1 MNTARVLQ
9 KVVLCCAACLP
20 ALPVWSVDPP
30 ADEVQRRERLGTER
44 AAAQA
49 RYEAAV
55 RECER
60 AFAVTGCV
68 ERARAERRVTFDRI
82 TKEEAMLDDAQRRR
96 RAEERRQR
104 IAQKQQ
110 EAAARAAAS
119 APDMRSRQPRQ
130 IAPPA
135 SAPRASHRAE
145 PRSREAAAAEAAAA
159 KQRAAQAQRRRE
171 RAAAHEEAVRQRNE
185 KERAEGKPPAAPLP
199 VPSASA
205 APTR

>member
-1 MNTARVLQ
+1 MNMAKVLL
-9 KVVLCCAACLP
+9 KGVLWCAACLLVP
-20 ALPVWSVDPP
+20 PVWAVDPP
-30 ADEVQRRERLGTER
+30 ADEMQRRERLSAER

-49 RYEAAV
+49 RYDATV

-60 AFAVTGCV
+60 AFAVTGCI
-68 ERARAERRVTFDRI
+68 ERARAERRVVFDRI

-110 EAAARAAAS
+110 AAAARAAAS
-119 APDMRSRQPRQ
+119 APDVRLRQPRQ

-135 SAPRASHRAE
+135 SVPRPSHRAE
-145 PRSREAAAAEAAAA
+145 PRSREAEAAEAAAA

-185 KERAEGKPPAAPLP
+185 KERAEDKPPAAPLP
-199 VPSASA
+199 VPPASA
-205 APTR
+205 P

>member
-1 MNTARVLQ
+1 MNMAKGVLWS
-9 KVVLCCAACLP
+9 AACLL
-20 ALPVWSVDPP
+20 ALPVWAVDPL
-30 ADEVQRRERLGTER
+30 ADEVQRRERLSAER

-49 RYEAAV
+49 HYDAAV

-60 AFAVTGCV
+60 AFAVTGCI
-68 ERARAERRVTFDRI
+68 ERARAERRVVFDRI

-110 EAAARAAAS
+110 AAAARAAAS
-119 APDMRSRQPRQ
+119 APNMRLRAPRQ
-130 IAPPA
+130 VAPPA
-135 SAPRASHRAE
+135 SAPRPSHRAE
-145 PRSREAAAAEAAAA
+145 PRSPAAEAAEAAAA

-171 RAAAHEEAVRQRNE
+171 RAAAHEEAVRLRDE

-199 VPSASA
+199 VPPASA
-205 APTR
+205 P